1 MHRVYF
7 NITWILQIVKFER
20 NHMCVIYRACYKL
33 SVPCDACMPHLIVI
47 FDFDCIMQ
55 AIAET
60 ISWASQIERRETLL

>member
-1 MHRVYF
+1 
-7 NITWILQIVKFER
+7 
-20 NHMCVIYRACYKL
+20 MCVIYRACYKL